1 MKQPPVLFALAA
13 VELAR
18 YFIVFGS
25 ASAMAGDA
33 LGAQELRFLLSPQLL
48 TAAMLF
54 FLGLDGARY
63 RAFKPLFIVARA
75 AGLFAAAVAAPQLL
89 ARAGAPQGLSPRLF
103 SSLAA
108 VAAWDLGSA
117 LYALFLYREPTGPAD
132 PSTSLVDESAPHAG
146 SIETVE
152 PS

>member
-13 VELAR
+13 AELAR
-18 YFIVFGS
+18 YFILFGS

-54 FLGLDGARY
+54 FLGLDGGRY
-63 RAFKPLFIVARA
+63 RAFKPLFVVARA
-75 AGLFAAAVAAPQLL
+75 VGLFAAAVAAPQLL

-117 LYALFLYREPTGPAD
+117 LYVLFLYREPTGRAD
-132 PSTSLVDESAPHAG
+132 PSAPRLDEAAPHAG
-146 SIETVE
+146 AVETLE

>member
-13 VELAR
+13 AELAR
-18 YFIVFGS
+18 YFILFGS

-63 RAFKPLFIVARA
+63 RGFKPLFVVARA
-75 AGLFAAAVAAPQLL
+75 VGLFAAAVAAPQLL

-117 LYALFLYREPTGPAD
+117 LYVLFLYREPTGGAD
-132 PSTSLVDESAPHAG
+132 PSDIRLDESAPHAG
-146 SIETVE
+146 AVETVE

>member
-13 VELAR
+13 AELAR
-18 YFIVFGS
+18 YFILFGS

-33 LGAQELRFLLSPQLL
+33 LGAQELRFILSPQLL

-63 RAFKPLFIVARA
+63 RGFKPLFVVARA
-75 AGLFAAAVAAPQLL
+75 VGLFAAAVAAPQLL
-89 ARAGAPQGLSPRLF
+89 ARAGGPQGLSPRLF

-117 LYALFLYREPTGPAD
+117 LYMLFIYREPTGPAD
-132 PSTSLVDESAPHAG
+132 HSDPRLDGSAPHAG
-146 SIETVE
+146 SVETVE

>member
-13 VELAR
+13 AELAR
-18 YFIVFGS
+18 YFILFGS

-63 RAFKPLFIVARA
+63 RGFKPLFVVARA
-75 AGLFAAAVAAPQLL
+75 VGLFAAAVAAPQLL

-108 VAAWDLGSA
+108 VVAWDLGSA
-117 LYALFLYREPTGPAD
+117 LYVLFLYREPGGDAGLPVAEPD
-132 PSTSLVDESAPHAG
+132 GSAPHAG